1 MGAGH
6 SAAPG
11 AANGVTAAV
20 TLRIAWFAT
29 AKGTSSRLLFQ
40 RALEAI
46 AKGRLSAEIVVAF
59 CNRERGQAANTDAFL
74 DTVEAA
80 GVPLVTLSSAA
91 WRQRADGESSDPGQS
106 LPPWRRDFDTAVYER
121 LAPYRPDVGVLAGY
135 MLIATETLCDR
146 LALLNL
152 HPAAPGG
159 PVGTWQQ
166 VICQLID
173 QQAGNSGLML
183 QRAITDLDHGPILSF
198 CTYPLQ
204 DAELAPLWAARAGP
218 AREEEPLFQ
227 AIRRR
232 GVQREPHFVVASLGA
247 IADGRI
253 AIPSPH
259 DAGPAVDLTAEIEA
273 ALATEPA

>member
-1 MGAGH
+1 M
-6 SAAPG
+6 
-11 AANGVTAAV
+11 

-40 RALEAI
+40 CAREAI
-46 AKGRLSAEIVVAF
+46 AKGRLQAEIVVAF

-91 WRQRADGESSDPGQS
+91 WRQQADGESSDPGQP
-106 LPPWRRDFDTAVYER
+106 LPPWRRDFDAAVYER
-121 LAPYRPDVGVLAGY
+121 IAPYRPDLGVLAGY
-135 MLIATETLCDR
+135 MLIATEALCDR

-159 PVGTWQQ
+159 PVGAWQQ
-166 VICQLID
+166 VMGQLID
-173 QQAGNSGLML
+173 QQAISSGLML
-183 QRAITDLDHGPILSF
+183 QRAIPDLDRGPILSF
-198 CTYPLQ
+198 CTYPLR
-204 DAELAPLWAARAGP
+204 DAELAPLWAARRGP
-218 AREEEPLFQ
+218 ALEEEPLFQ

-232 GVQREPHFVVASLGA
+232 GVQREPLFVVASLRA

-253 AIPSPH
+253 AIPPPH

-273 ALATEPA
+273 ALAAEPV